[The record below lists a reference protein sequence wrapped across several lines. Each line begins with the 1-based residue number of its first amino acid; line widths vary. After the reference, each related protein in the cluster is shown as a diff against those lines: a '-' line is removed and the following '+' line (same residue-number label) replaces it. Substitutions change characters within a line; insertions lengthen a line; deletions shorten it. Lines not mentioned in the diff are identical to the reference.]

1 MREKKQ
7 TNLNFWTP
15 VSYYTYMYIHAHILL
30 LMCLLP
36 LSYKRDAEEL
46 QACRSQV
53 QELEKSVSELLRVQT
68 ENQQLKKVRTQES
81 IRSPPM
87 KGRTLLGAHP

>member
-1 MREKKQ
+1 M
-7 TNLNFWTP
+7 
-15 VSYYTYMYIHAHILL
+15 YMHAHI
-30 LMCLLP
+30 LP

-46 QACRSQV
+46 QACRSRV
-53 QELEKSVSELLRVQT
+53 QELEQSVSELSRVQT

-87 KGRTLLGAHP
+87 KG